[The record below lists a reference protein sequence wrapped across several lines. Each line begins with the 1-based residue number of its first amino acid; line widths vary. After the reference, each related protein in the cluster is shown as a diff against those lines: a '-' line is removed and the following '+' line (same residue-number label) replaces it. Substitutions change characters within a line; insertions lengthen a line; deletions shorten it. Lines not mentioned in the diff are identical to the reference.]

1 MEIIEF
7 KNVSHD
13 PILKNITG
21 HFKQSKITTFVGPS
35 GAGKSTCLKHIN
47 RLLSPTSG
55 TVFYQGEDIETI
67 NVIELRKSIGMAF
80 QGSPMIEGTVYDNLN
95 LPKSI
100 FNETLSESRAK
111 ELLANMDLSNMPL
124 DKRVKSLSGGER
136 SRIAI
141 ARTLVN
147 TPDVL
152 LLDEI
157 TASLDYRLVREVELL
172 IKRIQKE
179 YGVTVI
185 WITHDME
192 QARRVS
198 DDFWFLKNGELL
210 DHGSLESIEMS
221 SNPEVLNFLNEVDI

>member
-21 HFKQSKITTFVGPS
+21 CFRASRITTFVGPS
-35 GAGKSTCLKHIN
+35 GAGKTTCLKHIN

-55 TVFYQGEDIETI
+55 EVLFKGNNIETLD
-67 NVIELRKSIGMAF
+67 VIELRKSIGMAF
-80 QGSPMIEGTVYDNLN
+80 QSSPMIEGTVYDNLN
-95 LPKSI
+95 LPKAI
-100 FNETLSESRAK
+100 FNETLSEARAR
-111 ELLANMDLSNMPL
+111 ELLMHMDLGHIDL
-124 DKRVKSLSGGER
+124 KTRVKSLSGGER
-136 SRIAI
+136 SRVAI

-147 TPDVL
+147 EPEVL

-157 TASLDYRLVREVELL
+157 TASLDYRLVREVEHL
-172 IKRIQKE
+172 IKRIRNE

-198 DDFWFLKNGELL
+198 DDIWFLKNGELL
-210 DHGSLESIEMS
+210 DYGSLASIESS
-221 SNPEVLNFLNEVDI
+221 SNFDVVNYLNEVDA